1 MKVTQK
7 ILLIPSPCG
16 LIALTSDQLR
26 DAKALAN
33 DFLPDDPAAN
43 VELDDASCAE
53 RRSLVDAREVARL
66 FGVPPSWVLQRARER
81 RIPYYR
87 VGKYVRFDPDE
98 VREFFAQ
105 MPDRPADS
113 IETSLL

>member
-1 MKVTQK
+1 MGEGTIF
-7 ILLIPSPCG
+7 ILTSPYG
-16 LIALTSDQLR
+16 PLALTQVELR
-26 DAKALAN
+26 DALSLAN
-33 DFLPDDPAAN
+33 NLLPAADIGR
-43 VELDDASCAE
+43 DDASGAE
-53 RRSLVDAREVARL
+53 RPHLMDAREVARL